1 MRRFNLLCISLR
13 RKPEAYIGSM
23 LQSLPP
29 WIFSSSDMARW
40 ECTGCEEGFL
50 RPDWSASP
58 KDNQTPRAYISPSL
72 QMTTRPQGHTYFV
85 SVSFA
90 FLLPGTMVLG
100 CHKLDGWDHSTTVYL
115 SHQQVVFTV
124 PSWNLR
130 SGLPSGDRQRPAPRR
145 PHGIARVLAI
155 SRKYCQIR
163 GSRRAGALQPGQ
175 HLLLEPRQF
184 VNSANFN
191 PTNHLTHRGL
201 TDTGSQFR
209 GDPSLLGKTSS
220 IHPAG

>member
-50 RPDWSASP
+50 SPDWSESP
-58 KDNQTPRAYISPSL
+58 KDNQTPRAYTSL

-90 FLLPGTMVLG
+90 FLTWNHGARLPEVGWLG
-100 CHKLDGWDHSTTVYL
+100 SFHNC
-115 SHQQVVFTV
+115 
-124 PSWNLR
+124 
-130 SGLPSGDRQRPAPRR
+130 LPIAPASCLQCAILESSVRTAVWRPAT
-145 PHGIARVLAI
+145 
-155 SRKYCQIR
+155 SC
-163 GSRRAGALQPGQ
+163 
-175 HLLLEPRQF
+175 
-184 VNSANFN
+184 
-191 PTNHLTHRGL
+191 
-201 TDTGSQFR
+201 
-209 GDPSLLGKTSS
+209 TSS
-220 IHPAG
+220 SARDCPRPRYQPQVLPDPRVPARGGSSTWATPAT